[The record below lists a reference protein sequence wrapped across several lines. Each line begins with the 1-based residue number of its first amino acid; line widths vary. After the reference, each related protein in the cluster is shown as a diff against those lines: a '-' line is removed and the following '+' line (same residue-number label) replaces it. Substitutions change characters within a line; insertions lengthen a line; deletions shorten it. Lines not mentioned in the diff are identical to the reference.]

1 VTKLIK
7 QVILLV
13 PPVLFLSIPA
23 LAQEDDTVA
32 VATFVGSYTLWAAI
46 IIGIIASLATLFYA
60 NQLKGGVVGT
70 SLTLF
75 GVGML
80 LVVLG
85 FLTVVI
91 SWTDADT
98 QKVVHDLAFIL
109 GYILML
115 SGAFRLRE
123 IA

>member
-1 VTKLIK
+1 MLPA
-7 QVILLV
+7 IL
-13 PPVLFLSIPA
+13 VLLLSIPA
-23 LAQEDDTVA
+23 LAQEDDSA
-32 VATFVGSYTLWAAI
+32 EVATFIGSYTLWAAI
-46 IIGIIASLATLFYA
+46 IIGSIASVATLFYA

-75 GVGML
+75 GAGML

-85 FLTVVI
+85 FLAVVI

-98 QKVVHDLAFIL
+98 QKIVHDLAFIL